1 VSDVPQAGFGEG
13 GDVSKTKLE
22 WEDGGSE
29 EFFEVAD
36 CQGAGIYIAERYRS
50 GWRAG
55 FSRVYDEDD
64 LDWSKTG
71 LPTIEAAKAACQR
84 HWEEQQ

>member
-1 VSDVPQAGFGEG
+1 M
-13 GDVSKTKLE
+13 SKSKLS
-22 WEDGGSE
+22 WVYCGSE

-64 LDWSKTG
+64 LDWSKAG
-71 LPTIEAAKAACQR
+71 PPTIEAAKAACEQ
-84 HWEEQQ
+84 HWEAQR